1 MKGDSAPRL
10 SWQKGKVEK
19 LIYGHDNLVRGA
31 DVRVYQ
37 DKLGETIVIRRP
49 LQLLVPLKVTNII
62 HNYNEINEP
71 ANERSNLTFCAQI
84 WRSAQFMIVSKLLCG
99 SVNNSCLNNE
109 TFYNRV
115 FLCSPSL
122 LFCYTDKICHR
133 STRSCFSSTSEFSC
147 QFRH

>member
-19 LIYGHDNLVRGA
+19 LIYGHGNLVRGA

-71 ANERSNLTFCAQI
+71 ANERPNLTSCAQI
-84 WRSAQFMIVSKLLCG
+84 
-99 SVNNSCLNNE
+99 
-109 TFYNRV
+109 
-115 FLCSPSL
+115 
-122 LFCYTDKICHR
+122 
-133 STRSCFSSTSEFSC
+133 
-147 QFRH
+147 